1 MSTST
6 PQHDNHDHHHVPRQR
21 RRIMMDPGLLSNEEL
36 LASLEGEAKMEF
48 QAELAKERKLLL
60 RRSQQLDPRK
70 PLFDRI
76 REAILWFLDQ
86 ATIQI
91 SVRLD

>member
-1 MSTST
+1 
-6 PQHDNHDHHHVPRQR
+6 
-21 RRIMMDPGLLSNEEL
+21 MMDPGLLSNEEL